1 MKKGFILIFLF
12 FPFVMQAQQM
22 KITGT
27 AYDADTRNKLKLV
40 FVNNLTQREV
50 DHTGQK
56 GDFELT
62 AELGDLIVFSC
73 PGYQN
78 DTLVLE
84 NMRPK
89 LVLMKPSII
98 VLNEVMV
105 SAKAKV
111 PEDVRSAYSSA
122 YSYANTNILSQD
134 GKVSLGN
141 AFSKQSQ
148 QKRAFRKFMDSE
160 LDETLI
166 DKEKEAEVVDPKT
179 NQTRSDM
186 IKEMFEKSLDKKGL
200 TIRIEALKGEGSPP
214 AMVLLPESARRMQ
227 EMMAMMQNQSV
238 QFPMEHTLMVN
249 TAHPMIQNLVSLN
262 QGAIVTGSGESP
274 SATLSKQICEYV
286 YDLALMGQKGFDADG
301 IRIVYGAIE
310 SYVE

>member
-1 MKKGFILIFLF
+1 MKKAFILFFLF
-12 FPFVMQAQQM
+12 LPFAIHAQQM
-22 KITGT
+22 KISGT
-27 AYDADTRNKLKLV
+27 AYDADSRNKLKLV

-56 GDFELT
+56 GDFNLT

-73 PGYQN
+73 PGFQN

-98 VLNEVMV
+98 VLNEVVV
-105 SAKAKV
+105 SAKSRV
-111 PEDVRSAYSSA
+111 TEDVRSAYSSA

-160 LDETLI
+160 LDEKLI
-166 DKEKEAEVVDPKT
+166 DQKFNKDLVTSLTKVRGQVLEDFMSYYRPTYSQVNSMSEVDLRTYIVKSYNEYIKLPAEARIYPALPKSSF
-179 NQTRSDM
+179 N
-186 IKEMFEKSLDKKGL
+186 G
-200 TIRIEALKGEGSPP
+200 
-214 AMVLLPESARRMQ
+214 
-227 EMMAMMQNQSV
+227 N
-238 QFPMEHTLMVN
+238 
-249 TAHPMIQNLVSLN
+249 
-262 QGAIVTGSGESP
+262 
-274 SATLSKQICEYV
+274 Y
-286 YDLALMGQKGFDADG
+286 
-301 IRIVYGAIE
+301 
-310 SYVE
+310 